1 MKDET
6 VFTAHIGETDVFEW
20 TQGVG
25 KDILMPILLKVCEE
39 VIEDKIEEK
48 IAARIEFSLR
58 GNPKAYDFL
67 VKYEGIDDTLD
78 KIMVWALDE
87 EYYEMCSKVKSLQE
101 RLQNENTRNWG

>member
-1 MKDET
+1 MKEET

-58 GNPKAYDFL
+58 GIPKAYDFL

-87 EYYEMCSKVKSLQE
+87 EYYEMCSKIKSLKG
-101 RLQNENTRNWG
+101 RLQNEDISNWR